1 MGTMTGKTLR
11 RAQDSAAWDGLPRQ
25 ENPAA
30 RKDLRS
36 LLLIEDD
43 VGLCKLMAEFFSA
56 HDFRLEAAHDGMAGL
71 SKALEGGYDL
81 ILLDIMLPI
90 LDGLEVLKRLRQ
102 RRNPTPV
109 ILLTARTG
117 HRDRIE
123 GLDAGAD
130 DYIPKPFAP
139 HELLARVRAVL
150 RRTGPA
156 LPANSARVEIGELRL
171 DPRRREVWK
180 GDIRVELT
188 SIEFDILDVLM
199 RSAGHVV
206 SRERLAA
213 DLCRKEFTASQRF
226 IDVHISH
233 VRRKLET
240 EGQPLIRSIRGV
252 GYLFLPTGEEE

>member
-1 MGTMTGKTLR
+1 MSNVAGKVFRKTHESDGSDGFLR
-11 RAQDSAAWDGLPRQ
+11 HDISASRRDR
-25 ENPAA
+25 
-30 RKDLRS
+30 RS
-36 LLLIEDD
+36 ILLIEDD

-56 HDFRLEAAHDGMAGL
+56 HDFHLETAHNGMAGL

-90 LDGLEVLKRLRQ
+90 LDGLELLKSLRQ
-102 RRNPTPV
+102 NRNLTPV

-150 RRTGPA
+150 RRTGTA
-156 LPANSARVEIGELRL
+156 SAATFAKIEIGQLRL

-180 GDIRVELT
+180 GKLRVEIT
-188 SIEFDILDVLM
+188 SIEFDILEILM

-206 SRERLAA
+206 SRERLAS

-233 VRRKLET
+233 LRRKLE
-240 EGQPLIRSIRGV
+240 EGDQTLIRSIRGV
-252 GYLFLPTGEEE
+252 GYLFLPAGEEQ